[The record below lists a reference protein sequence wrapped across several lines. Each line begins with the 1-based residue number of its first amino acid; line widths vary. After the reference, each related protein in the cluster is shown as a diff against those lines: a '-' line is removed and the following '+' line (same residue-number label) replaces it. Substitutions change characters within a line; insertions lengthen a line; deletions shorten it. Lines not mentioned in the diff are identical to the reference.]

1 MINPWC
7 IEHFGSAEVK
17 VVSANF
23 TLTRILTHLRK
34 TLGNLSKTAED
45 DDGNV
50 GKTIRLKAHVN
61 MWNKA
66 DIRAVLLS
74 NETSTAPFPCCL
86 QNAADKTYMVT
97 KVKMYFAKYE
107 VYVWRNI
114 FSCLWRWRRH
124 PLFLKFPIILCK
136 VKQGTLTTVWV
147 LMNVNSYYTQTL
159 NPLHNLN
166 ESLFVFF
173 RKQHETTGNIPPS
186 MSGSCASCVGHNMYL
201 FAGHSNVG
209 PTSNVSFKL
218 MAEFLE

>member
-166 ESLFVFF
+166 ESLSF
-173 RKQHETTGNIPPS
+173 
-186 MSGSCASCVGHNMYL
+186 SGSSMRQQVTFPHQWVAHVPVVLGITCICLPDIVMWDQL
-201 FAGHSNVG
+201 
-209 PTSNVSFKL
+209 L
-218 MAEFLE
+218 M